1 MAKTTSEGAQA
12 IAIEVINNLPSVS
25 VRGIK
30 GKKPVYITV
39 ESTGLRPEARKLVAD
54 ALKKKNL
61 TSTEKLYPGKSSEAG
76 TAINGGVV
84 IIYKSAK
91 GGQGETT
98 LNASITELFPLIA
111 FKNKISGSLTEQ
123 KFYNEIQKSF
133 DKNDKLFIGSDGK
146 AGEKFVIQAQNSTK
160 LKNKITAAKGVL
172 DYVEKQN
179 KGKPIKN
186 VYWGYRAK
194 PPGVSSNHAGDI
206 FLQYDDNEMIGVSI
220 KAGGTKTQEPK
231 LNTYVRKTIFTA
243 FNDQNTYNKWM
254 KESYEKFYT
263 KVPNIPPESDYNT
276 PQMVG
281 VVADLEVEDP
291 TYYNELYDEQ
301 LEWLRGKMI
310 DYFNDHCNETK
321 DWLQEYVAHED
332 KNVPTIILKAFESR
346 VGWEVQNDDD
356 IVKECVAR
364 SKRCSQKG
372 MVASKGSGKQDI
384 IITLNCKDHPTHLN
398 FSIRTNKSGIN
409 HKLGQFIN
417 LAFKFNGVSK

>member
-1 MAKTTSEGAQA
+1 MPTLTTEGAQA

-25 VRGIK
+25 VRNIK

-39 ESTGLRPEARKLVAD
+39 ESTGMRADAREMIFD
-54 ALKKKNL
+54 ALKKK
-61 TSTEKLYPGKSSEAG
+61 KLVVKEQLFPNKSSEAG
-76 TAINGGVV
+76 TAINGGVN

-91 GGQGETT
+91 GGMSETT

-123 KFYNEIQKSF
+123 KFYTEIQKAF
-133 DKNDKLFIGSDGK
+133 NKNDKLFVGSDGK
-146 AGEKFVIQAQNSTK
+146 AGETFVIQAGDSTK
-160 LKNKITAAKGVL
+160 FKNKINAAKGVL

-186 VYWGYRAK
+186 VWWGYRAK

-206 FLQYDDNEMIGVSI
+206 FIEYNDGEMIGISI
-220 KAGGTKTQEPK
+220 KAGGKKTQEPK

-243 FNDQNTYNKWM
+243 FNDPTTYNDWM

-263 KVPNIPPESDYNT
+263 KVPNIPSFNDYGKPE
-276 PQMVG
+276 MVSS
-281 VVADLEVEDP
+281 VASLELQDP
-291 TYYNELYDEQ
+291 SYYNELYDEQ
-301 LEWLRGKMI
+301 LEWLRTKMI
-310 DYFNDHCNETK
+310 DYLNSNCDETK
-321 DWLQEYVAHED
+321 KWLMEYVAHED
-332 KNVPTIILKAFESR
+332 KNVPTVILKAFETS

-356 IVKECVAR
+356 IVKECVKR
-364 SKRCSQKG
+364 SKSCAQKG

-384 IITLNCKDHPTHLN
+384 IISLNCKDHPTKLS